1 MTRAMSDKSQ
11 EVIKANIAVHSKLA
25 AIYVKTE
32 PQFRPENIAIFEGH
46 LKRVVEKAQAKNL
59 LDLGCGTGFVID
71 VAKKYVGRI
80 VGVDVTKAMLDQV
93 DRSGSAKIELHEH
106 DTGTFPVEPGSFDVV
121 TAYSFLHHLY
131 DVEAT
136 FATAAKAL
144 KKGGLFYNDQE
155 PNFYFWDAVSKLDEK
170 GTYDPIVRREVD
182 AVVHKDDEMNREHGI
197 PNDVFNDAEWG
208 KTALGGFKEESLRA
222 TLLKVGFS
230 DVTFNYH
237 WYLGQA
243 FLVNEEG
250 KPRDE
255 RLRNAETTDGLLK
268 KLLPLSRHLFKYVG
282 FVATK

>member
-1 MTRAMSDKSQ
+1 MSDKNQ
-11 EVIKANIAVHSKLA
+11 AVIKANIAVHSKLA
-25 AIYVKTE
+25 EIYVKTE
-32 PQFRPENIAIFEGH
+32 PQFRPENIAIFEGR
-46 LKRVVEKAQAKNL
+46 LKPVIEGTKAKRL

-71 VAKKYVGRI
+71 VAKKYVKDI

-93 DRSGSAKIELHEH
+93 DKTGDAKIELHEH
-106 DTGTFPVEPGSFDVV
+106 DTATFPVEEGAFDVV

-131 DVEAT
+131 EVEAT

-144 KKGGLFYNDQE
+144 RKGGVFYNDQE

-182 AVVHKDDEMNREHGI
+182 AVVHRDDQMMEEHGI
-197 PNDVFNDAEWG
+197 PNDVFNDAEYG
-208 KTALGGFKEESLRA
+208 KTELGGFKEEVLRE

-230 DVTFNYH
+230 KVEFSYH

-250 KPRDE
+250 LEREE
-255 RLRNAETTDGLLK
+255 RLKNASTTDRVLK

-282 FVATK
+282 FIATK